1 MNPNFKKKKPLP
13 YKNLGELYIETAY
26 HEPSI
31 SRLVSVLLEDGNTQE
46 TQWDN
51 FQKKLYNTAGLRE
64 FGALTGAGP
73 GEYSVAALELNK
85 KNPEIYATLA
95 LPTTKLATIVDSLN
109 NYVQGGDVSYD
120 VEINNQQYEVKQI
133 NDKTSAKTGA
143 NARGLANKIF
153 NIIKQEISD
162 LYERYNALS
171 VTNKEIIKKIT
182 PGLSTLLIHSQNY
195 LKNKNGE
202 LAPGALGT
210 ADAQVGTPEILKLPE
225 MFETLLTEPDIKEVV
240 SDTAIEIERVY
251 NVEPFDAKV
260 IDIRARD
267 YISNRNKNKDITVSE
282 EEEEETKFS
291 DFLLMAS
298 QSSFSSQEEF
308 NKNIGDYFIPRT
320 AKHKEALQIIFPG
333 TGVYVVSPT
342 GYIYVPYKYLDT
354 VIKIFQIS
362 GGTLKVILQKQT
374 SNA

>member
-31 SRLVSVLLEDGNTQE
+31 SRLVSVLLEDGNTQAIS
-46 TQWDN
+46 WDN

-85 KNPEIYATLA
+85 KNPETYATLA
-95 LPTTKLATIVDSLN
+95 LPTTELATIVDTLN

-162 LYERYNALS
+162 IYERYNALS

-182 PGLSTLLIHSQNY
+182 PGLSALLIHSQNY
-195 LKNKNGE
+195 LKDKNGE

-267 YISNRNKNKDITVSE
+267 YISNRNKNKDITVS
-282 EEEEETKFS
+282 EEEETKFS

>member
-13 YKNLGELYIETAY
+13 YKNLGELYTETAY
-26 HEPSI
+26 QEPSI
-31 SRLVSVLLEDGNTQE
+31 SRLISILLEDSNTQE
-46 TQWDN
+46 TLWDN
-51 FQKKLYNTAGLRE
+51 FQKKLYNTSGLRE
-64 FGALTGAGP
+64 FGAKTGAGP

-85 KNPEIYATLA
+85 KNPETYTTLA
-95 LPTTKLATIVDSLN
+95 LLNTELANTELATIVDTLN

-195 LKNKNGE
+195 LKGKNCE

-210 ADAQVGTPEILKLPE
+210 ATAHVGTPEIFKLPE

-240 SDTAIEIERVY
+240 SLTAKEIERVY

-267 YISNRNKNKDITVSE
+267 YISNRNKNNIPVS
-282 EEEEETKFS
+282 EETKFS

-308 NKNIGDYFIPRT
+308 DNNIGNYFIPRT

-333 TGVYVVSPT
+333 TGVYVVSPE
-342 GYIYVPYKYLDT
+342 GYIYVPKEDLDS

-362 GGTLKVILQKQT
+362 GGTLKIILQNQI